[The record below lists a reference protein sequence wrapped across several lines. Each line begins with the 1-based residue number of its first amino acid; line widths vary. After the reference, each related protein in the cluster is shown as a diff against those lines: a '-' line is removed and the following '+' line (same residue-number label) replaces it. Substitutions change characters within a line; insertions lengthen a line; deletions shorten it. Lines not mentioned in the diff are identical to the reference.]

1 MRNIAR
7 SDTRALGAQTFSADS
22 ARFVFHGPT
31 ASPSSPAWTSIFD
44 TNQWNS
50 ADCNVLASLAQQGTF
65 VSGGV
70 EAATSGSFDLNAFCT
85 DNVCPGSLV
94 QDCGFTQTVGVLA
107 AANLR
112 YVGKVEVW
120 LENSA
125 HALLVGFYDV
135 GNMPAPVCFR
145 MLAAADLRPRPPGH
159 QPSSCP

>member
-1 MRNIAR
+1 MH
-7 SDTRALGAQTFSADS
+7 QTFSADS

-31 ASPSSPAWTSIFD
+31 TSPSSPTWTSIFD
-44 TNQWNS
+44 TKQWNS
-50 ADCNVLASLAQQGTF
+50 ADCSVLASLATQGTF
-65 VSGGV
+65 ASGGV

-94 QDCGFTQTVGVLA
+94 QDCGFAQTVGVLA

-120 LENSA
+120 LQNSA
-125 HALLVGFYDV
+125 HELLVGFYDV
-135 GNMPAPVCFR
+135 GARVASVICFG
-145 MLAAADLRPRPPGH
+145 LLLTCILD